1 MDFAIVIKIYF
12 LTENMIISLKFVE
25 VKPEFTK
32 KLSEITAKE
41 RDTVTFVC
49 ELSQENVT
57 AIWMKGG
64 QKLTTDNK
72 YQIVTDKKVQKL
84 IIRDVTVKDK
94 GEYTCIYRDTSTWAK
109 LVVGGEFVMN

>member
-1 MDFAIVIKIYF
+1 MIAIIIHL
-12 LTENMIISLKFVE
+12 LTEYIIILFKFVE
-25 VKPEFTK
+25 DKPDFTK
-32 KLSEITAKE
+32 KLHELIAKE
-41 RDTVTFVC
+41 KDTVTFVC
-49 ELSQENVT
+49 EMSHENVT

-109 LVVGGEFVMN
+109 LVVGGEFLWAQ